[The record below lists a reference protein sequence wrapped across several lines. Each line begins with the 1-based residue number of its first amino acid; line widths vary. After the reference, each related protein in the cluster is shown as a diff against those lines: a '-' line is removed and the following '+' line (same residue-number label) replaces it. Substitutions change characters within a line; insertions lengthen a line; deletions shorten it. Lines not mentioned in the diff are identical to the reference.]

1 MQYAW
6 KVYLLGLLE
15 AIPILFLCTALAT
28 QNCYERARRSRFGN
42 HPQRLEK
49 APCQRYS
56 SRRSFRPPLVCFPQ
70 GYKVGHVPQPIC
82 DASGHRWS
90 PANCTMNLDEVVGEI
105 IERRRCGVI
114 LQLARESVAQAR
126 VSPLRPGL
134 LTTHP
139 LPGATL
145 RAVAKEFPSSAPD
158 SDSDVVA
165 GTLYLVGTPIGNL
178 EDITLRA
185 LRILKEVDLIACED
199 TRQTMKLLDHYGIE
213 KPTVSYH
220 EHNELTRAAELV
232 VHLERGDNIAMVSDA
247 GMPGVSD
254 PGYRLVALAV
264 RHHIRVVPIPGASAF
279 LSALVASGLPTD
291 SFHFGGFLP
300 AKEGA
305 RRTVLEVVRTSPRTE
320 IFYEAPHRVVETLRD
335 IVDTLGPERH
345 VVIAREVTKLHEE
358 FLRGRAEDLSAQ
370 LQARGEVRGEITLLI
385 GKGEEGSPQHP
396 SGKTIAQRVREL
408 VAAEQLDEK
417 AALKQAAREFGLSKS
432 ATYREFQRGK

>member
-1 MQYAW
+1 MA
-6 KVYLLGLLE
+6 KE
-15 AIPILFLCTALAT
+15 
-28 QNCYERARRSRFGN
+28 
-42 HPQRLEK
+42 
-49 APCQRYS
+49 
-56 SRRSFRPPLVCFPQ
+56 
-70 GYKVGHVPQPIC
+70 
-82 DASGHRWS
+82 
-90 PANCTMNLDEVVGEI
+90 
-105 IERRRCGVI
+105 
-114 LQLARESVAQAR
+114 LQSSVAA
-126 VSPLRPGL
+126 SDD
-134 LTTHP
+134 
-139 LPGATL
+139 
-145 RAVAKEFPSSAPD
+145 AVTP
-158 SDSDVVA
+158 

-185 LRILKEVDLIACED
+185 VRTLKEVDLIACED
-199 TRQTMKLLDHYGIE
+199 TRQTMKLLNHYGIE

-254 PGYRLVALAV
+254 PGYRLVALAL

-305 RRTVLEVVRTSPRTE
+305 RRTLLEAIRTAPRTE
-320 IFYEAPHRVVETLRD
+320 IFYEAPHRIVETLRD
-335 IVDTLGPERH
+335 IVDVLGPQRH

-358 FLRGRAEDLSAQ
+358 FLRGRADNVLTQ
-370 LQARGEVRGEITLLI
+370 LEQRGDIRGEITLLI
-385 GKGEEGSPQHP
+385 GKAEDNVPAQP
-396 SGKTIAQRVREL
+396 STHNIAKRIREL
-408 VAAEQLDEK
+408 MRAEQLDEK